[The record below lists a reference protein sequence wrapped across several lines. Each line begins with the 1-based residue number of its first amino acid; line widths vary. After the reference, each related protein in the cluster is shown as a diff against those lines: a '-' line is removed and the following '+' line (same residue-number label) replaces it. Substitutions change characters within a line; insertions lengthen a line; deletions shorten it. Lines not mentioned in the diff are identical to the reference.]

1 MLKTF
6 SEDLKYFRESKNMTL
21 KDVALDTRLNMA
33 VLENMENGDFTFQ
46 PQTYIRAFLRQY
58 AKSIGLSPD
67 GILKDYEQ
75 AKLGNY
81 STKRLPPEEKLDA
94 FEDIKKEVPVE
105 QPKLEVKKIKP
116 EDKKEEVFDKFNI
129 DEFKRND
136 DKKEIKTEE
145 EKPKETVKE
154 VKEEKIKET
163 DLKKEEQEEI
173 IKKEKK
179 EEKKEIK
186 KEEKKS
192 SDGFNFPPPREKKPI
207 EIQRETE
214 DKKNTTSDPDKR
226 FIVKTKNVNSSALKT
241 LFIVVIFLLIGAGVY
256 SLVNVLFL
264 SNNSQGP
271 EIQRKS
277 FDEVVKENEKNILG
291 KKTPEEIQ
299 DSLRKIEEEKQK
311 LLASKTDSLLIEIGA
326 YKNTWIIID
335 TDSTSIDDPKRT
347 YLTKGYVET
356 YKAKKFFHLG
366 TPNADLIEVKINGKI
381 LEFDRKN
388 FRNLYIDKN
397 GVSEE

>member
-145 EKPKETVKE
+145 ERPKETVKE

>member
-163 DLKKEEQEEI
+163 DLKKEEPEEI

>member
-129 DEFKRND
+129 D
-136 DKKEIKTEE
+136 
-145 EKPKETVKE
+145 
-154 VKEEKIKET
+154 
-163 DLKKEEQEEI
+163 
-173 IKKEKK
+173 
-179 EEKKEIK
+179 
-186 KEEKKS
+186 
-192 SDGFNFPPPREKKPI
+192 
-207 EIQRETE
+207 
-214 DKKNTTSDPDKR
+214 
-226 FIVKTKNVNSSALKT
+226 
-241 LFIVVIFLLIGAGVY
+241 
-256 SLVNVLFL
+256 
-264 SNNSQGP
+264 
-271 EIQRKS
+271 
-277 FDEVVKENEKNILG
+277 
-291 KKTPEEIQ
+291 
-299 DSLRKIEEEKQK
+299 
-311 LLASKTDSLLIEIGA
+311 
-326 YKNTWIIID
+326 
-335 TDSTSIDDPKRT
+335 
-347 YLTKGYVET
+347 
-356 YKAKKFFHLG
+356 
-366 TPNADLIEVKINGKI
+366 
-381 LEFDRKN
+381 
-388 FRNLYIDKN
+388 
-397 GVSEE
+397 

>member
-136 DKKEIKTEE
+136 DKKELKVEE
-145 EKPKETVKE
+145 EKPKEILKE
-154 VKEEKIKET
+154 VKEEPAEVVKE
-163 DLKKEEQEEI
+163 
-173 IKKEKK
+173 EKK